1 MRRIVTALILV
12 GLVGAVAG
20 GCGRPRTAIPAGAQV
35 VHVTIAGSEVTLQ
48 PQSVHAGDVYLVLD
62 EPATGSITFVQRQRA
77 ADASPGPLDDDDL
90 ERLAHG
96 DTEGTAIGGLDAGG
110 CDAEQNAADRGLMGP
125 CGNVMKIAVGVGS
138 YAILGPGWHEQTVEA
153 SVDPTAPPGGFVAPQ
168 TMAVL
173 VVTP

>member
-1 MRRIVTALILV
+1 MRRFVSALILV
-12 GLVGAVAG
+12 GLVGAICV

-35 VHVTIAGSEVTLQ
+35 VHVTITGSDVRLQ
-48 PQSVHAGDVYLVLD
+48 PASVHAGDVYLVLD
-62 EPATGSITFVQRQRA
+62 EPPTGSITFVQRQRA

-96 DTEGTAIGGLDAGG
+96 NTEGTASGGLDAGG

-125 CGNVMKIAVGVGS
+125 CGNVMKLVLGAGM
-138 YAILGPGWHEQTVEA
+138 YAILGPGWAEQTAEA
-153 SVDPTAPPGGFVAPQ
+153 SVDPTAPQGGFVAPR